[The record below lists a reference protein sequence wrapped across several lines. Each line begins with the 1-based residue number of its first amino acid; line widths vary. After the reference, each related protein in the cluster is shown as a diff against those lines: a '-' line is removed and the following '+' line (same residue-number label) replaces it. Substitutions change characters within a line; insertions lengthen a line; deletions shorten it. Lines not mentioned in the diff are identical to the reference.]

1 VVLGGDRGADPGLHR
16 RVSVL
21 TVDAE
26 DLRALGPWWS
36 LALVLIIVMVIWARA
51 HRHYHVSIDITVTS
65 RRSGGRAMAP
75 VPVPGNVIVFENY
88 VASIEQA
95 NGNVIFAGLT
105 KNANGCVVFD
115 STRILWEATGD
126 DFGAP
131 SLLWRGSDGQL
142 LLTSCFDGGKT
153 IYFEKVPGVFK
164 DGRLP

>member
-1 VVLGGDRGADPGLHR
+1 MDP
-16 RVSVL
+16 
-21 TVDAE
+21 DA
-26 DLRALGPWWS
+26 LRALGPWG
-36 LALVLIIVMVIWARA
+36 AVVVVVIIGIVAYARA
-51 HRHYHVSIDITVTS
+51 HRHYHITLDVTVTPK
-65 RRSGGRAMAP
+65 RRNGGSMAP

-95 NGNVIFAGLT
+95 NGNIIFAGLT

-115 STRILWEATGD
+115 STRVLWEATGD